1 MPSPAA
7 YRVGGHVV
15 ALGLHLTNTA
25 VILGNFSE
33 ELLRTDPNIR
43 NLHFMQFK
51 FLTTWNMVF
60 QLMYATLG
68 LVCDSLTLLG
78 RDDVTPK
85 TVRKLRNAIFE
96 SIVCPYSLFIVGI
109 FWSLYNYNRD
119 WLYPEYIDKVVSFN
133 SNLVMHFA
141 ILPVVLWELSFQER
155 TRPKSDKMS
164 LQVITALYIVYNLVI
179 LYTYF
184 QRNLW
189 PYPLIYQVFGT
200 VLYPILVMLMLALI
214 VLSYYVQWE
223 IHAWIWRPLKVT
235 QKNN

>member
-51 FLTTWNMVF
+51 FLTTWNM
-60 QLMYATLG
+60 
-68 LVCDSLTLLG
+68 
-78 RDDVTPK
+78 
-85 TVRKLRNAIFE
+85 
-96 SIVCPYSLFIVGI
+96 FIVGI

-164 LQVITALYIVYNLVI
+164 LQDIIHLLPKEFMAVSINLSS
-179 LYTYF
+179 F
-184 QRNLW
+184 RD
-189 PYPLIYQVFGT
+189 GT
-200 VLYPILVMLMLALI
+200 VPYTGNVNVSSDCPKLLRTMGNSRVDLASLESDSEKQ
-214 VLSYYVQWE
+214 LNCGYYVETVQ
-223 IHAWIWRPLKVT
+223 PT
-235 QKNN
+235 